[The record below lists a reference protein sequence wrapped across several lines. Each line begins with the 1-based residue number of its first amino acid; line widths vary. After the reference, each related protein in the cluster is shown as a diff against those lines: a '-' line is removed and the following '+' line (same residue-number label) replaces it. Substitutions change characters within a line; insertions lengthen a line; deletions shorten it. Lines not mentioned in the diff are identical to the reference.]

1 MWIMN
6 IISVKLSNIYKNRIV
21 TNWNS
26 KIFKN
31 LNLRFFNIITYYNLL
46 LNNIFSSII
55 RIKIII

>member
-31 LNLRFFNIITYYNLL
+31 LNYAFLILLR
-46 LNNIFSSII
+46 
-55 RIKIII
+55 IIIYY